1 MKYAVLVNDRL
12 VATCDDLEQAK
23 RAAAACLL
31 RRPAA
36 HPIQKY
42 EEAASETPAV
52 RIERLTEAAA
62 SGRIVTA
69 IRTPLGR

>member
-1 MKYAVLVNDRL
+1 
-12 VATCDDLEQAK
+12 
-23 RAAAACLL
+23 LL

-42 EEAASETPAV
+42 EEVASETPAV